1 MQATRTTAAITAPT
15 AEFQASSAPA
25 RAGFLALSAAI
36 TFTLLA
42 GIGQVADHQ
51 YDDAVLAQLAAV
63 PMAAVV
69 VDAARG

>member
-1 MQATRTTAAITAPT
+1 MQATRTIAATT
-15 AEFQASSAPA
+15 EFQASSTPA

-42 GIGQVADHQ
+42 GIGQVADRQ

-63 PMAAVV
+63 PMAAVITGS
-69 VDAARG
+69 ARG

>member
-1 MQATRTTAAITAPT
+1 MQATRTTAAIAAPT
-15 AEFQASSAPA
+15 TQFQASSAPA

-42 GIGQVADHQ
+42 GIGQVADRQ

-63 PMAAVV
+63 PVAAVAI
-69 VDAARG
+69 DASRG

>member
-1 MQATRTTAAITAPT
+1 MQATRTAAPT
-15 AEFQASSAPA
+15 AAFQASSAPA

-42 GIGQVADHQ
+42 AIGQVADRQ

-63 PMAAVV
+63 PMAAVS
-69 VDAARG
+69 AEAPRG